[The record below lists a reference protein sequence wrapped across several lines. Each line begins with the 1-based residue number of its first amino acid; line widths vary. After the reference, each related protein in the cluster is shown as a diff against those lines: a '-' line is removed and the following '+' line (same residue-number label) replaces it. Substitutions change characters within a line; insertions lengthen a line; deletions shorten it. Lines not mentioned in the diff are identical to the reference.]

1 MILVESTEKIVD
13 LLSIAGTFFP
23 KTPRGVLKCSTIL
36 SVQIFLIPFFNCVLS
51 DWLKY
56 LSAQCLFL

>member
-13 LLSIAGTFFP
+13 LLSIAGTIFP
-23 KTPRGVLKCSTIL
+23 KAPRGVLKCSPIL
-36 SVQIFLIPFFNCVLS
+36 SVQIFFIPFFNCVLS

-56 LSAQCLFL
+56 LSAQCLLL